1 MLSKSQI
8 IKNVFSNWGAFI
20 INGLINLSLI
30 PFVLKHL
37 GDAGFGVW
45 VLTNVFTGYLGLLDL
60 GIRSSVIRYVSKYR
74 AVGDYH
80 SLNQTVSTS
89 LAVFSAIGAFTLIL
103 TVILSF
109 LFNSIFK
116 IPTEF
121 QSQASWVVILVGL
134 NLAFSLPAGVFSGIL
149 LGMERFDLNNLFG
162 VILISIKAILI
173 LIIFNF
179 KSSLIILGAI
189 QLLACLVAYSLNF
202 AAIFK
207 LEPNLKISFK
217 LANINTLKI
226 IFQHGF
232 FSFLLVVAYQVIYYS
247 PNVLIGILSSAA
259 MVTYFAM
266 ATILVEYTRRAV
278 NGVSLVINPIAS
290 GLESKG
296 DFQTLKRV
304 LILGT
309 KYSLLIILPI
319 SLSLIF
325 LGKQFFVLW
334 LGPAYAEKCYPVLLI
349 LLVPQIYSMS
359 QFVTEEVLL
368 GQTKHKFLA
377 LVAVSEAILTL
388 ILSLILIKKYGII
401 GAALGVAIPRLLNY
415 SLFSAIYIKQAAEI
429 SFKDYFKQSFLPPL
443 WAALPFVI
451 LLGLV
456 SKFLP
461 AQNLWEFILE
471 VALSGLIFMFL
482 AWNLCFSKEE
492 RKLWVERFSFLRI

>member
-1 MLSKSQI
+1 MLSKSQV
-8 IKNVFSNWGAFI
+8 IKNVFTNWGAFI
-20 INGLINLSLI
+20 INGLISLALV

-45 VLTNVFTGYLGLLDL
+45 VLTNAFTGYLGLFDL
-60 GIRSSVIRYVSKYR
+60 GIRSSVIRYVSKSK
-74 AVGDYH
+74 ALADYQN
-80 SLNQTVSTS
+80 LNQVINTS
-89 LAVFSAIGAFTLIL
+89 LATFTAIGGLTLIL
-103 TVILSF
+103 TVVLSF
-109 LFNSIFK
+109 IFGSIFK
-116 IPTEF
+116 IPVEF
-121 QSQASWVVILVGL
+121 QNQASWVVLLIGL
-134 NLAFSLPAGVFSGIL
+134 NLALGFPAGVFSGIL
-149 LGMERFDLNNLFG
+149 LGMERFDLNNIFSL
-162 VILISIKAILI
+162 VNISLKAILI
-173 LIIFNF
+173 VIIFNF
-179 KSSLIILGAI
+179 KANLIVLGGI
-189 QLLACLVAYSLNF
+189 QLFASLVAYLLIF
-202 AAIFK
+202 AAVLR
-207 LEPNLKISFK
+207 LEPNLKISLK
-217 LANINTLKI
+217 SADRNTLKL

-247 PNVLIGILSSAA
+247 PNVLIGILSSAT

-278 NGVSLVINPIAS
+278 NGVSFVINPIAS

-325 LGKQFFVLW
+325 LGKQFFALW
-334 LGPAYAEKCYPVLLI
+334 LGPIYAEKCYPVLLI
-349 LLVPQIYSMS
+349 LLIPQIYSMS

-377 LVAVSEAILTL
+377 LVAVSEAVLTL

-429 SFKDYFKQSFLPPL
+429 SFKDYFKQTFLPPL

-451 LLGLV
+451 LLGLI

-461 AQNLWEFILE
+461 AQNLLEFILE
-471 VALSGLIFMFL
+471 VVSSGLIFMLL

-492 RKLWVERFSFLRI
+492 RRLWVERFSFLRI